1 MADLIPVTFNE
12 GEPLDVTKL
21 NNLRLNITNT
31 YATAASLQNATLDG
45 KSIPVIDF
53 GTVTV
58 KTVANKA
65 SEGVNL
71 PINPNFSGT
80 PMFFVS
86 IGGGSTKDAQI
97 TLGIRNANSTTSSP
111 QVYAISTVGNLTITV
126 NYIAI
131 QKKSA

>member
-45 KSIPVIDF
+45 KTIPLIDH
-53 GTVTV
+53 GTVQL
-58 KTVANKA
+58 KTKLGK
-65 SEGVNL
+65 SDPVNL
-71 PINPNFSGT
+71 PINPSFSGNPT
-80 PMFFVS
+80 FIVS
-86 IGGGSTKDAQI
+86 IGGGSIPKDAQI
-97 TLGIRNANSTTSSP
+97 TLAVQGAASTTSSP
-111 QVYAISTVGNLTITV
+111 SVYALSNKADLNITV

-131 QKKSA
+131 QKKST

>member
-31 YATAASLQNATLDG
+31 YESVAGLQSATLDE
-45 KSIPVIDF
+45 KTVNVIDF
-53 GTVTV
+53 GTVQL

-65 SEGVNL
+65 SDAVIL
-71 PINPNFSGT
+71 PINPSFTGT

-86 IGGGSTKDAQI
+86 IGGGSTSGAQI
-97 TLGIRNANSTTSSP
+97 TLGVRNAASAP
-111 QVYAISTVGNLTITV
+111 AVYAISTVGNLNITV
-126 NYIAI
+126 NYLAI
-131 QKKSA
+131 QKKSI